1 MGNDITE
8 CFNQS
13 IIHLKSLK
21 NLKNLGL
28 NLNTE
33 EEVEFVIR
41 NLMNLEI
48 LNENEVQREEILQ
61 GSAEHSRIT
70 HES

>member
-1 MGNDITE
+1 
-8 CFNQS
+8 
-13 IIHLKSLK
+13 
-21 NLKNLGL
+21 
-28 NLNTE
+28 LNTE